1 MMLYNAFVAFMVL
14 LLSTAFAVPAP
25 RGNLPL
31 TTIENFNV
39 LRTVPPD
46 FSKAVDVSPAT
57 PVMSDMLVPGYAHGY
72 CSCA

>member
-14 LLSTAFAVPAP
+14 LLSTAIAVPAP

-39 LRTVPPD
+39 IRTVPLD

-57 PVMSDMLVPGYAHGY
+57 PVMGDMLVPGYAHGY

>member
-1 MMLYNAFVAFMVL
+1 MMLYNAFFTFTVL
-14 LLSTAFAVPAP
+14 LLTTVFAVPAP
-25 RGNLPL
+25 RSNLPL

-39 LRTVPPD
+39 IRTVPPN

-57 PVMSDMLVPGYAHGY
+57 PVISDMLVPGYAHGY